1 MSNINFPNETLKV
14 EVETEVKER
23 GRKDSHQKIILPALL
38 PNSGQRWSLKTVL
51 YSLDPENPTKSR
63 GSNLHVH
70 FKNTY
75 ETAHIAKGMHIWK
88 ATTYLKGITLQKWCV
103 SLRHYNGGVGGCA
116 QAKQWGSTQGWWPK
130 KHAEFLPHMFKNIE
144 SNAELKGCRCGFSD
158 HWAHG
163 QSSWADLS
171 THELSLPHWDDST
184 EKEEIVPKSEE
195 EVAQKIK
202 ISLKKLK
209 K

>member
-1 MSNINFPNETLKV
+1 MTFEN
-14 EVETEVKER
+14 
-23 GRKDSHQKIILPALL
+23 G
-38 PNSGQRWSLKTVL
+38 
-51 YSLDPENPTKSR
+51 SLDPENPTKSR

-103 SLRHYNGGVGGCA
+103 SLRHYNGGVGSCA

-130 KHAEFLPHMFKNIE
+130 KRAEFLPHMFKNIE
-144 SNAELKGCRCGFSD
+144 SNAELKGCRRGFSD

-171 THELSLPHWDDST
+171 THELSLPHWEDPT
-184 EKEEIVPKSEE
+184 EKSRLSLNQKRTLHRRKSYPRRNQRNKKF
-195 EVAQKIK
+195 VAQE
-202 ISLKKLK
+202 LYA
-209 K
+209 